1 MAIPRPGQVSLAIAL
16 LAVLASV
23 LTLAWRWF
31 ETNREALVARIAAVW
46 QGRYP
51 RTWTFVAARFARGEY
66 LGLHLT
72 VGFIVSLVGLS
83 LFADLTED
91 VIHND
96 PLTLFDLKVL
106 TWTQAHATPTG
117 TRVFTAIS
125 ALGSLPVM
133 SALAVGMALL
143 LVVRRRWIPLAGWS
157 AALAGGGLLDGILKI
172 AIRRPRP
179 PTAAAL
185 LQHSWSFPSGHA
197 MGSLIGYGMLAYL
210 LVTLWVHARRA
221 QIAIVAAAAFLIV
234 AIGVSRLYLGVHY
247 FSDVAGGYAAG
258 MLWLSA
264 CASGLEVALR
274 MNADSPRRADGAE
287 ELRCER
293 DGS

>member
-1 MAIPRPGQVSLAIAL
+1 MIPRPGQVSLAIGL
-16 LAVLASV
+16 LAILVSV

-31 ETNREALVARIAAVW
+31 EANRDELVARMVTAWRHALTAPALERTKA
-46 QGRYP
+46 RYP
-51 RTWTFVAARFARGEY
+51 RVWTFVAARFARGEY

-72 VGFIVSLVGLS
+72 VGFIVTLVGLS
-83 LFADLTED
+83 LFASLTED

-96 PLTLFDLKVL
+96 PLTVFDVRLL

-117 TRVFTAIS
+117 TRIFTAIS
-125 ALGSLPVM
+125 SLGSLPVM
-133 SALAVGMALL
+133 SVLALGVALL
-143 LVVRRRWIPLAGWS
+143 LVLRHRWIALAGWS
-157 AALAGGGLLDGILKI
+157 AAIAGGGLLDGILKI
-172 AIRRPRP
+172 AIQRPRP

-221 QIAIVAAAAFLIV
+221 QVAIVAAAALLVV

-264 CASGLEVALR
+264 CASGLEVAHR
-274 MNADSPRRADGAE
+274 MGATSPIR
-287 ELRCER
+287 
-293 DGS
+293 S